1 MKFFTMIRHKYVFA
15 TVTKKIAVNGTGYPV
30 LIFNFKSLLL
40 RLLISGL
47 KLKIPT
53 IDIRIPTQINRLLE
67 NKDNGTDHR
76 G

>member
-1 MKFFTMIRHKYVFA
+1 MENLELLTLVSHKYFFA

-40 RLLISGL
+40 RLFMSGS

-53 IDIRIPTQINRLLE
+53 IDIRILTKI
-67 NKDNGTDHR
+67 K
-76 G
+76 

>member
-1 MKFFTMIRHKYVFA
+1 MSLQPSR
-15 TVTKKIAVNGTGYPV
+15 KKIAVNGTGYPV

-40 RLLISGL
+40 RLLIPGL

-53 IDIRIPTQINRLLE
+53 IDIRIPTQLNRLLE
-67 NKDNGTDHR
+67 NKDYGTDHR